1 MKEEQKKLK
10 KQLIIIFGANMLLA
24 VSLILV
30 LLFHKGI
37 SGRSLTETDFIWER
51 FAIIM
56 TTIMIP
62 VALKAFHSRYQNI
75 LGLDM
80 PLFLKKV
87 KEYYIYRL
95 LILDIVIITNLIC
108 FYLIG
113 ALNFLYMAVIVAV
126 IFVFCYPTEAT
137 VDPIVEE
144 EIKSDNEENL

>member
-87 KEYYIYRL
+87 KQH
-95 LILDIVIITNLIC
+95 N
-108 FYLIG
+108 
-113 ALNFLYMAVIVAV
+113 
-126 IFVFCYPTEAT
+126 
-137 VDPIVEE
+137 
-144 EIKSDNEENL
+144 IK

>member
-1 MKEEQKKLK
+1 
-10 KQLIIIFGANMLLA
+10 
-24 VSLILV
+24 
-30 LLFHKGI
+30 
-37 SGRSLTETDFIWER
+37 
-51 FAIIM
+51 
-56 TTIMIP
+56 MIP